1 MSNDS
6 ILRILFSMRGKI
18 YNSIINEENQS
29 INICQ
34 AYTRVTGKKFS
45 EISRDVPKIKYFIK
59 PSIQHKGMDAI
70 ESLILINDLID
81 LYQGYYPL
89 NFKTRL
95 KNVINYI
102 KNSF

>member
-1 MSNDS
+1 MNKNVV
-6 ILRILFSMRGKI
+6 LRILSSMRGKI
-18 YNSIINEENQS
+18 YNSIIDEENPS
-29 INICQ
+29 INIYW
-34 AYTRVTGKKFS
+34 AYVHVTGKKFHH
-45 EISRDVPKIKYFIK
+45 ISSDVPKIKYFIK

-89 NFKTRL
+89 NFKIRL